1 MDIHSDITRV
11 GADCLAGVEAHAHTH
26 DDPLGPWM
34 SSNGPLCRYGSS
46 NRFLGARKDDEG

>member
-34 SSNGPLCRYGSS
+34 SSNGPLCCYGGG
-46 NRFLGARKDDEG
+46 NCFFGARKDDEG